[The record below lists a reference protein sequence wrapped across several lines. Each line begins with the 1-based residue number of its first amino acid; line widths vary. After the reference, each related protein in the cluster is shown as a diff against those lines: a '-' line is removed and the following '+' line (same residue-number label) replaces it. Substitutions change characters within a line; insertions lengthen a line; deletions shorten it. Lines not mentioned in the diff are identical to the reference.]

1 MSNLAMTRLLSVAAA
16 ALALA
21 ACGPAQPGPNN
32 PGGGEAGTAAAFTAA
47 QDDVLHALAA
57 ADRRFAL
64 RSGVKAEAD
73 DDRKLAMGA
82 LLAEDASLAA
92 VDGAIDVFSF
102 QARDRAIAKAR
113 EGLAKIPRG
122 VPQPMALEAE
132 LLGRV
137 VGEETARLEEEKRLP
152 RSASV
157 LLRAVVETWTP
168 PSAPDKAAEK
178 DRWLSRRLSE
188 VTKSIDEKPLLL
200 DVGRARELDD
210 TLDALEHIV
219 DQPGFGKSTAE
230 LVKLREKLE
239 AQGARPPVA
248 ASSDWDA
255 VGKSL
260 TAHLGITRPPDQLGS
275 WLAEAQKQ
283 IKPRAEAAIEQAK
296 IPNDTLSARVAS
308 LLEPSG
314 ERCADAIEGSVLRS
328 LPPPPERVVACRL
341 RHALVSANDDTTR
354 AIALV
359 AMHDAIV
366 IARWSVDIASGAATL
381 VQASGRHRP
390 LSRPAPDIAAH
401 WERIALARPAVAI
414 GGGLGAVALYGANGA
429 SGNEADRAKKWSQLG
444 DVPIDLAIREL
455 H

>member
-1 MSNLAMTRLLSVAAA
+1 MASWLARSVALSLALSSLVACTPGQQGPNVPGADEPAAKTAAFAA
-16 ALALA
+16 A
-21 ACGPAQPGPNN
+21 
-32 PGGGEAGTAAAFTAA
+32 E
-47 QDDVLHALAA
+47 DDVLHALAA

-64 RSGVKAEAD
+64 RSGVKAQTED
-73 DDRKLAMGA
+73 DGKLAMGA

-102 QARDRAIAKAR
+102 QARARAIAKAR
-113 EGLAKIPRG
+113 EGLAKVPRG
-122 VPQPMALEAE
+122 APQPTAFEAE

-137 VGEETARLEEEKRLP
+137 VGEETARLEEETRLP
-152 RSASV
+152 RSASS

-168 PSAPDKAAEK
+168 PSAPDKAAER
-178 DRWLSRRLSE
+178 DRWLSRRLAE
-188 VTKSIDEKPLLL
+188 VTKSIEEKPLLL

-219 DQPGFGKSTAE
+219 DQPGFGKTTAE

-239 AQGARPPVA
+239 AQGARPPIT

-255 VGKSL
+255 VGKSVA
-260 TAHLGITRPPDQLGS
+260 AHLGISQPPDQLDG
-275 WLAEAQKQ
+275 WLGEAQKQ
-283 IKPRAEAAIEQAK
+283 LRPRAEAAIEQAK
-296 IPNDTLSARVAS
+296 ITNDTLSARVAS

-314 ERCADAIEGSVLRS
+314 ERCADAIEASVLRS

-341 RHALVSANDDTTR
+341 RHALASANDDTSR

-366 IARWSVDIASGAATL
+366 IARWSVDIARGAATL
-381 VQASGRHRP
+381 VETSGRRRP

-414 GGGLGAVALYGANGA
+414 GGGLGAVALYGTKGD
-429 SGNEADRAKKWSQLG
+429 EADRAKKWSQLG
-444 DVPIDLAIREL
+444 DMPIDIAIREL